1 MRKILSMLT
10 TFFVLISF
18 TACEN
23 AENNSSEIKSDITT
37 ETETTSQLTESIEK
51 TSESQLE
58 PNSESIDVTS
68 NKEIAVVYFSATGTT
83 AEIAELIADETDADI
98 YEIIPKITYSSDDLN
113 YNDDNCRANKEQNDD
128 SARPEIES
136 DLSAVE
142 EYEIVYLGYPIWWG
156 EEPRIIDTFLEGYDF
171 SDKTIIPFC
180 TSASSGITASE
191 KNIANLVPIGTQ
203 LEGKRFSASSS
214 ETEVHNWI
222 DGLEI
227 MKEE

>member
-113 YNDDNCRANKEQNDD
+113 YNDDNGRANKEQNDD

-142 EYEIVYLGYPIWWG
+142 EYEIVYLGYPIW
-156 EEPRIIDTFLEGYDF
+156 RHMRTL
-171 SDKTIIPFC
+171 K
-180 TSASSGITASE
+180 
-191 KNIANLVPIGTQ
+191 
-203 LEGKRFSASSS
+203 
-214 ETEVHNWI
+214 
-222 DGLEI
+222 
-227 MKEE
+227 